1 MCLQICLKVIS
12 GYFISQYLILEVLFF
27 LFCFQAPSF
36 AAHVLTGLFTAAIS
50 LWPFVSP
57 LLPRK
62 HKHNCYCAQEV
73 LSGLRQ
79 PVAVVHCGDG
89 SQRLFVLEREGIV
102 RILNHDLELIK
113 EPFLDIHKLVQSGLK
128 VGIQAAVLRVSCG
141 TRTRIWTYFQ
151 FKQSVNWLGLVYWR
165 TGRSIV
171 EAQQLKC
178 LHLWK
183 RVGNI
188 WCQHKSLQSSVC
200 SPLGFD
206 CNNYTKQA
214 AIHQTWSRL
223 IITLLPAN

>member
-1 MCLQICLKVIS
+1 M
-12 GYFISQYLILEVLFF
+12 FISHFRLPYCSIPHTWSTFF

-128 VGIQAAVLRVSCG
+128 VGIQGGRASRELFSGKRAREYG
-141 TRTRIWTYFQ
+141 RTF
-151 FKQSVNWLGLVYWR
+151 
-165 TGRSIV
+165 
-171 EAQQLKC
+171 
-178 LHLWK
+178 
-183 RVGNI
+183 
-188 WCQHKSLQSSVC
+188 SL
-200 SPLGFD
+200 
-206 CNNYTKQA
+206 NNQ
-214 AIHQTWSRL
+214 
-223 IITLLPAN
+223 